1 MKTKAAGETLKR
13 TPKKARVP
21 GFATTCVHAGQEP
34 EPVTGAVAVPIFQ
47 TSTYVQESF
56 GKPRQ
61 GYEYARTKNPTRLAL
76 ETQLAALEGGA
87 NGSATAHAFASGMAA
102 TTSLMLS
109 LVKAGDHVLVSR
121 NTYGGTYRFFS
132 KVLANFGVTF
142 DYVDTTNVE
151 TVRKAVTKATRM
163 LFVETPTN
171 PTMEISDLRALA
183 AVARRESARI
193 GAKIRVVVDNTFAT
207 PFFQKPL
214 ALGCDVVVHS
224 TTKYLN
230 GHSDSVGGAVICAD
244 PKDGEKIGFTQNAA
258 GAILSPFDSFLVS
271 RGIKTLPV
279 RMRTHDANGRTVA
292 AWLSSHPKVKK
303 VFYPGLSSHPG
314 HAVAARQMSGFGGMI
329 SFDLGS
335 EEAAR
340 RLLDRVVICALG
352 ESLGGVESLISHPAS
367 MTHASVEPDE
377 RLRRGI
383 TPGLVRVSVG
393 IEDVEDILQDL
404 ENALAGV

>member
-1 MKTKAAGETLKR
+1 MTARSKA
-13 TPKKARVP
+13 P
-21 GFATTCVHAGQEP
+21 GFATTCIHAGQEP
-34 EPVTGAVAVPIFQ
+34 EPVTGAVTVPIFQ
-47 TSTYVQESF
+47 TSTFVQESF

-76 ETQLAALEGGA
+76 EVQLAALEGGA
-87 NGSATAHAFASGMAA
+87 DGSAIAHAFASGMAA
-102 TTSLMLS
+102 ETTLMLS
-109 LVKAGDHVLVSR
+109 FTKAGDHVLVSR

-142 DYVDTTNVE
+142 AYVDTTDAALVK
-151 TVRKAVTKATRM
+151 KAVTPATRM

-183 AVARRESARI
+183 DVARDEGKRI

-207 PFFQKPL
+207 PFFQRPL
-214 ALGCDVVVHS
+214 ALGCDAVVHS

-244 PKDGEKIGFTQNAA
+244 AADGAKIGFTQNAA

-279 RMRTHDANGRTVA
+279 RMKAHDANGRAVA
-292 AWLSSHPKVKK
+292 AWLAGHPKVKAI
-303 VFYPGLSSHPG
+303 FYPGLPSHPG
-314 HAVAARQMSGFGGMI
+314 HAVAAKQMSGFGGMI

-335 EEAAR
+335 QAAAR
-340 RLLDRVVICALG
+340 RFLDRVVICALG

-367 MTHASVEPDE
+367 MTHASVEPEE

-393 IEDVEDILQDL
+393 IEDLDDILGDL
-404 ENALAGV
+404 ENALSAV

>member
-1 MKTKAAGETLKR
+1 MTTKSKT
-13 TPKKARVP
+13 P
-21 GFATTCVHAGQEP
+21 GFATTCIHAGQEP
-34 EPVTGAVAVPIFQ
+34 EPVTGAVTVPIFQ
-47 TSTYVQESF
+47 TSTFVQEAF

-76 ETQLAALEGGA
+76 EKQLAALEGGA
-87 NGSATAHAFASGMAA
+87 GGSATAHAFASGMAA
-102 TTSLMLS
+102 ETTLMLS
-109 LVKAGDHVLVSR
+109 FVKAGDHVLVSR

-142 DYVDTTNVE
+142 AYVDTTDPE
-151 TVRKAVTKATRM
+151 TVRAAVTPATRM

-183 AVARRESARI
+183 GVALSEGKRI

-207 PFFQKPL
+207 PYFQKPL
-214 ALGCDVVVHS
+214 ALGCDIVVHS

-244 PKDGEKIGFTQNAA
+244 AEDGAKIGFTQNAA

-279 RMRTHDANGRTVA
+279 RMRAHDANGRAVA
-292 AWLSSHPKVKK
+292 AWLTEQPKVKK

-335 EEAAR
+335 IEAVKR
-340 RLLDRVVICALG
+340 FLDRVVVCALG

-367 MTHASVEPDE
+367 MTHASVEPEE

-393 IEDVEDILQDL
+393 IEDLEDILQDL
-404 ENALAGV
+404 ANALTAV

>member
-1 MKTKAAGETLKR
+1 MKTKTETLKTR
-13 TPKKARVP
+13 KARVP

-34 EPVTGAVAVPIFQ
+34 EPLTGAVAVPIFQ
-47 TSTYVQESF
+47 TSTFIQESF

-61 GYEYARTKNPTRLAL
+61 GYEYARTKNPTRLSL
-76 ETQLAALEGGA
+76 ETQLAALEGG
-87 NGSATAHAFASGMAA
+87 ATAHAFASGMAA
-102 TTSLMLS
+102 TTSLMLG

-132 KVLANFGVTF
+132 KILANFGVTF
-142 DYVDTTNVE
+142 DYVDTTDPD

-183 AVARRESARI
+183 AVARSESARI

-244 PKDGEKIGFTQNAA
+244 PGDGAKIGFTQNAA

-279 RMRTHDANGRTVA
+279 RMRAHDANGRAVA
-292 AWLSSHPKVKK
+292 AWLASQRKVRK
-303 VFYPGLSSHPG
+303 VFYPGLPSHPG
-314 HAVAARQMSGFGGMI
+314 HAVAARQMSGYGGMI

-335 EEAAR
+335 IEAVKSF
-340 RLLDRVVICALG
+340 LDRVVVCALG

-367 MTHASVEPDE
+367 MTHASVEPEE

-393 IEDVEDILQDL
+393 IEDVEDIVQDL
-404 ENALAGV
+404 ENALAAV

>member
-1 MKTKAAGETLKR
+1 MSDHDRK
-13 TPKKARVP
+13 P
-21 GFATTCVHAGQEP
+21 GFATTCIHAGQEP
-34 EPVTGAVAVPIFQ
+34 EPLTGAVTVPIFQ
-47 TSTYVQESF
+47 TSTFVQEGF

-76 ETQLAALEGGA
+76 EQQLAAIEGGA
-87 NGSATAHAFASGMAA
+87 VAHAFASGMAA
-102 TTSLMLS
+102 ETTLMLS
-109 LVKAGDHVLVSR
+109 FVKAGDHVLVSR

-142 DYVDTTNVE
+142 AYVDTTDAE
-151 TVRKAVTKATRM
+151 TVRKAVTPATRM

-171 PTMEISDLRALA
+171 PTMEISDLRALSG
-183 AVARRESARI
+183 VARGEGKRI

-207 PFFQKPL
+207 PYFQKPL

-244 PKDGEKIGFTQNAA
+244 AEDGAKIGFTQNAA

-279 RMRTHDANGRTVA
+279 RMRAHDANGRAVA
-292 AWLSSHPKVKK
+292 AWLTEQPKVKR
-303 VFYPGLSSHPG
+303 VFYPGLSSHAG

-335 EEAAR
+335 IEAVKR
-340 RLLDRVVICALG
+340 FLDRVVVCALG
-352 ESLGGVESLISHPAS
+352 ESLGGVESLISHPAT
-367 MTHASVEPDE
+367 MTHASVEPEE
-377 RLRRGI
+377 RLTRGI

-393 IEDVEDILQDL
+393 IEDLEDILGDL
-404 ENALAGV
+404 ENALAAV

>member
-1 MKTKAAGETLKR
+1 MTSKTGKETPVKTKA
-13 TPKKARVP
+13 P
-21 GFATTCVHAGQEP
+21 GFATTCIHAGQEP
-34 EPVTGAVAVPIFQ
+34 EPLTGAVTVPIFQ
-47 TSTYVQESF
+47 TSTFVQESF
-56 GKPRQ
+56 GNPRQ

-76 ETQLAALEGGA
+76 EKQLAALEGGA
-87 NGSATAHAFASGMAA
+87 ENPATAHAFASGMAA
-102 TTSLMLS
+102 ETTLMLS

-121 NTYGGTYRFFS
+121 NTYGGTYRLFS
-132 KVLANFGVTF
+132 KILENFGVTF
-142 DYVDTTNVE
+142 AYVDTTDAKALR
-151 TVRKAVTKATRM
+151 TAVTPATRM

-171 PTMEISDLRALA
+171 PTMEISDLKALA
-183 AVARRESARI
+183 ALAKSESERI

-214 ALGCDVVVHS
+214 TLGCDIVVHS

-244 PKDGEKIGFTQNAA
+244 PQDGAKIGFAQNAA

-279 RMRTHDANGRTVA
+279 RMRAHDANGRAVA
-292 AWLSSHPKVKK
+292 GWLAAHAKVKK

-335 EEAAR
+335 IEAVKR
-340 RLLDRVVICALG
+340 FLDRVVVCALG

-367 MTHASVEPDE
+367 MTHASVEPEE

-393 IEDVEDILQDL
+393 IEDVEDILADL
-404 ENALAGV
+404 ENALAAV

>member
-1 MKTKAAGETLKR
+1 MADHVRK
-13 TPKKARVP
+13 P
-21 GFATTCVHAGQEP
+21 GFATTCIHAGQEP
-34 EPVTGAVAVPIFQ
+34 EPVTGAVTVPIFQ
-47 TSTYVQESF
+47 TSTYVQEAF

-76 ETQLAALEGGA
+76 EKQLAALEGGA
-87 NGSATAHAFASGMAA
+87 VAHAFASGMAA
-102 TTSLMLS
+102 ETTLMLS
-109 LVKAGDHVLVSR
+109 FVKAGDHVLVSR

-132 KVLANFGVTF
+132 KILANFGVTF
-142 DYVDTTNVE
+142 DYVDTTDAE
-151 TVRKAVTKATRM
+151 TVRRAVTPATRM

-171 PTMEISDLRALA
+171 PTMEISDLKALA
-183 AVARRESARI
+183 DVALAEGKRI

-214 ALGCDVVVHS
+214 ALSCDAVVHS

-230 GHSDSVGGAVICAD
+230 GHSDSVGGAVVCAAAA
-244 PKDGEKIGFTQNAA
+244 DGAKIGFAQNAA
-258 GAILSPFDSFLVS
+258 GGILAPFDAFLVS

-279 RMRTHDANGRTVA
+279 RMRVHDTNGRTVA
-292 AWLSSHPKVKK
+292 AWLVKHPRVKK
-303 VFYPGLSSHPG
+303 VFYPGLPSHPG

-335 EEAAR
+335 EGAAR

-352 ESLGGVESLISHPAS
+352 ESLGGVESLISHPAT
-367 MTHASVEPDE
+367 MTHASVEPEE

-393 IEDVEDILQDL
+393 IEDVEDILADL
-404 ENALAGV
+404 ENALGAV

>member
-1 MKTKAAGETLKR
+1 MTTKSKT
-13 TPKKARVP
+13 P
-21 GFATTCVHAGQEP
+21 GFATTCIHAGQEP
-34 EPVTGAVAVPIFQ
+34 EPVTGAVTVPIFQ
-47 TSTYVQESF
+47 TSTFVQEAF

-76 ETQLAALEGGA
+76 EKQLAALEGGA
-87 NGSATAHAFASGMAA
+87 GGSATAHAFASGMAA
-102 TTSLMLS
+102 ETTLMLS
-109 LVKAGDHVLVSR
+109 FVKAGDHVLVSR

-142 DYVDTTNVE
+142 AYVDTTDPE
-151 TVRKAVTKATRM
+151 TVRAAVTPATRM

-183 AVARRESARI
+183 DVALSEGKRI

-207 PFFQKPL
+207 PYFQKPL
-214 ALGCDVVVHS
+214 ALGCDIVVHS

-244 PKDGEKIGFTQNAA
+244 AEDGAKIGFTQNAA

-279 RMRTHDANGRTVA
+279 RMRAHDANGRAVA
-292 AWLSSHPKVKK
+292 AWLTEQPKVKK

-335 EEAAR
+335 IEAVKR
-340 RLLDRVVICALG
+340 FLDRVVVCALG

-367 MTHASVEPDE
+367 MTHASIEPEE

-393 IEDVEDILQDL
+393 IEDLEDILQDL
-404 ENALAGV
+404 ANALTAV

>member
-1 MKTKAAGETLKR
+1 MR
-13 TPKKARVP
+13 KKAGKETIVKKTGKTPAKSKAP
-21 GFATTCVHAGQEP
+21 GFATTCIHAGQDP
-34 EPVTGAVAVPIFQ
+34 EPVTGAVTVPIFQ
-47 TSTYVQESF
+47 TSTFVQEGF

-76 ETQLAALEGGA
+76 ELQLAAIEGGA
-87 NGSATAHAFASGMAA
+87 VAHAFASGMAA
-102 TTSLMLS
+102 ETTLMLS
-109 LVKAGDHVLVSR
+109 FVKAGDHVLVSR

-142 DYVDTTNVE
+142 AYVDTTDAE
-151 TVRKAVTKATRM
+151 TVRKAVTSATRM

-171 PTMEISDLRALA
+171 PTMEISDLAALA
-183 AVARRESARI
+183 AVAKIEGKRI

-230 GHSDSVGGAVICAD
+230 GHSDSVGGAVVCAD

-279 RMRTHDANGRTVA
+279 RMRAHDANGREVA
-292 AWLSSHPKVKK
+292 AWLTKQKKVKK

-335 EEAAR
+335 IEAVKR
-340 RLLDRVVICALG
+340 FLDRVVVCALG

-367 MTHASVEPDE
+367 MTHASVEPEE

-393 IEDVEDILQDL
+393 IEDAPDILQDL
-404 ENALAGV
+404 ENALSAV